1 MKNKGEEKKERRI
14 LQMVLSALEKYSRVT
29 RVRVTVAV
37 ARSGQAGTCTMRF
50 TGNAR
55 VLGATTLR
63 WE

>member
-1 MKNKGEEKKERRI
+1 
-14 LQMVLSALEKYSRVT
+14 MVLSALEKYSRVT